1 MKSFKNLLAA
11 CLSLSL
17 TMVSAYAASNL
28 TVDIPPPSA
37 LYDGQYIVTVDI
49 SDNTGFSSAQL
60 ELSYD
65 SAVLECLKV
74 IPGEVVRGM
83 LTDTNPNAPGEKQ
96 CAILSAAAAENSVEN
111 GRLASFVFAEPKDG
125 NPRLELTFAELRSSD
140 GSAVECEITVND
152 NFGYAENDPEPD
164 TPSDKDT
171 KPPRG
176 GSGGSGGF
184 SPGGGTSQNTVGN
197 SDTEIKPEPE
207 TPENSENQTTA
218 LSFSDVSSDH
228 WASRY
233 IEKAVSLGIVK
244 GYPDGTFLPDAEMT
258 RAEFAS
264 VLRNMAADSDTN
276 SDFKSELPFADVSGG
291 DWFFDCVSW
300 AYERGYIKGTSGTEF
315 SPNAAV
321 TREQA
326 MTILYRLG
334 GSPETAGNLDSFE
347 DRADISDFAVSAM
360 TWAAECG
367 IITGTD
373 STHITP
379 KGYTT
384 RAQLSAIAVRYMN
397 TEK

>member
-1 MKSFKNLLAA
+1 MKILKSLLAA

-17 TMVSAYAASNL
+17 TAVSAYAASTL

-83 LTDTNPNAPGEKQ
+83 LTDTNPCAPGEKP
-96 CAILSAAAAENSVEN
+96 CAILSAAAAENSIEN

-140 GSAVECEITVND
+140 GSVIDCEITVKD
-152 NFGYAENDPEPD
+152 SFGYAENDPEAD

-171 KPPRG
+171 KPSHG

-184 SPGGGTSQNTVGN
+184 SPGGGASQNTADD
-197 SDTEIKPEPE
+197 SETEIKPEPE
-207 TPENSENQTTA
+207 TPDNPENLTA
-218 LSFSDVSSDH
+218 APSFSDVSSDH

-233 IEKAVSLGIVK
+233 IENAVSLGIVK
-244 GYPDGTFLPDAEMT
+244 GYPDGRFLPDAEMT

-276 SDFKSELPFADVSGG
+276 SDLKSELPFVDVSGG

-300 AYERGYIKGTSGTEF
+300 AYERGYIKGTSDTEF
-315 SPNAAV
+315 SPNATV

-334 GSPETAGNLDSFE
+334 GSPETTGKLDSF
-347 DRADISDFAVSAM
+347 ADSAEISDFAVSAM
-360 TWAAECG
+360 AWAVDVG

-379 KGYTT
+379 KGYAT
-384 RAQLSAIAVRYMN
+384 RAQLSAIAVRYIN